1 MVKEA
6 QKKLRLD
13 EDGEPYAICP
23 KCHSK
28 IYYVEE
34 EHTIVNRLYPSDE
47 NNIEWESSDDYDD
60 TEANYRLVC
69 PKCGKVIAQ
78 NEDEVLDL
86 FLE

>member
-1 MVKEA
+1 MAKET

-13 EDGEPYAICP
+13 ENGEPYAICP

-34 EHTIVNRLYPSDE
+34 KYTITNRLFPSDE
-47 NNIEWESSDDYDD
+47 NNIEWEASDDYDERED
-60 TEANYRLVC
+60 YRLVC
-69 PKCGKVIAQ
+69 PKCYKVIAQ

>member
-34 EHTIVNRLYPSDE
+34 KHTITNWLYPSDE
-47 NNIEWESSDDYDD
+47 NNIEWEPGDDYDD
-60 TEANYRLVC
+60 TEEGDQFLC
-69 PKCGKVIAQ
+69 PECHKVIAHS
-78 NEDEVLDL
+78 EDEVLDL

>member
-1 MVKEA
+1 MAKES

-23 KCHSK
+23 KCHGE

-34 EHTIVNRLYPSDE
+34 KYTITNRLFPSDE
-47 NNIEWESSDDYDD
+47 SNIEWEAEDDYDD
-60 TEANYRLVC
+60 REDYRLVC